1 MTSRRF
7 VFDKTR
13 HVRGASAKKQI
24 GLGTLTN
31 IVKEGG
37 PRGQVIGGAADAGL
51 EARREMAYEYA
62 SASRVIKMGKTEPP
76 PWIHGWDNRPAAGTG
91 KRWSWTP
98 L

>member
-51 EARREMAYEYA
+51 EARREMAYVIYPML
-62 SASRVIKMGKTEPP
+62 SR
-76 PWIHGWDNRPAAGTG
+76 
-91 KRWSWTP
+91 
-98 L
+98 